1 MSIARPGAGD
11 ARAHGGRCPRPGC
24 HLGRATRYSRGM
36 TLPQSFFVAGSDA
49 GTWTSTELT
58 RGPWSP
64 EHQHGGPPA
73 ALLARALERDL
84 AALEPAAR
92 IVRMTVE
99 ILRPIPIAA
108 LAIEV
113 ERVRTG
119 RQVQE
124 LGGRILV
131 EGREVCRASALCIR
145 TTELDFAPPAGAA
158 PVPPEQSAP
167 FEFPFFTE
175 AVGYHRGMEVRF
187 ARGTWGSGAVTAWM
201 RMRAPLVPGEEPSPL
216 QRVMIAADSG
226 NGVSA
231 VLDVQR
237 YTFVNPDLTVYLHR
251 PPVGEWVCLDASTTP
266 QPSGIGL
273 AESALH
279 DVEGPIGRSL
289 QSLVVA
295 RR

>member
-1 MSIARPGAGD
+1 
-11 ARAHGGRCPRPGC
+11 
-24 HLGRATRYSRGM
+24 M
-36 TLPQSFFVAGSDA
+36 TLPQSFFVASEA
-49 GTWTSTELT
+49 GAWSATELT

-64 EHQHGGPPA
+64 DYQHGGPPA

-84 AALEPAAR
+84 AELDPAAR

-99 ILRPIPIAA
+99 IVRPIAIAT

-124 LGGRILV
+124 LRGRVLV
-131 EGREVCRASALCIR
+131 AGREVCRAVALCIR
-145 TTELDFAPPAGAA
+145 ATPVDVGVDVARPRGSHDAPWPAPPDR
-158 PVPPEQSAP
+158 SAP
-167 FEFPFFTE
+167 FEFPFFTSP
-175 AVGYHRGMEVRF
+175 VGYHRGMEVRF
-187 ARGTWGSGAVTAWM
+187 ARGIWGSGAVTAWM
-201 RMRAPLVPGEEPSPL
+201 RMRMPLVPGEEPSPL

-231 VLDVQR
+231 VLDVDR
-237 YTFVNPDLTVYLHR
+237 FTFVNPDLTVYLHR
-251 PPVGEWVCLDASTTP
+251 PPVGEWVCLDATTIP

-273 AESALH
+273 ADSALY
-279 DVEGPIGRSL
+279 DQDGPIGRSL

-295 RR
+295 SR

>member
-1 MSIARPGAGD
+1 
-11 ARAHGGRCPRPGC
+11 
-24 HLGRATRYSRGM
+24 M
-36 TLPQSFFVAGSDA
+36 TQPQSFFVAGSEA
-49 GTWTSTELT
+49 GTWVSTELT

-64 EHQHGGPPA
+64 EYQHGGPPA

-84 AALEPAAR
+84 ADLEPSAR

-99 ILRPIPIAA
+99 IVRPIPIAA

-124 LGGRILV
+124 LRGRILV
-131 EGREVCRASALCIR
+131 DGREVCRATALCIR
-145 TTELDFAPPAGAA
+145 TTALDLAAPAGARLT
-158 PVPPEQSAP
+158 PPEQSAP

-175 AVGYHRGMEVRF
+175 PVGYHTGMEVRF
-187 ARGTWGSGAVTAWM
+187 ARGTFGSGAVAAWM

-231 VLDVQR
+231 ALDTAR
-237 YTFVNPDLTVYLHR
+237 FTFVNPDLTVYLHR
-251 PPVGEWVCLDASTTP
+251 PPVGEWVCLDATTTT

-273 AESALH
+273 ADSALH
-279 DVEGPIGRSL
+279 DALGPIGRSL